1 MALECPKEA
10 QTLTLDEEAT
20 QQVAAYFQQHEQ
32 FLVGEGQAISDWASK
47 YIGAVLRIAGLI
59 HAAEMQ
65 HADDVLITK
74 DTVQRAIRIG
84 QYFLQ
89 HSLYA
94 YSMMGTDLSIQ
105 KARFVLAKLRKKGI
119 AEIKR
124 AELFQMCRGKF
135 FRKTEELLPTLDLLA
150 DHGYIR
156 MEEPEHYTVGRPPDT
171 RIFVNPD
178 AE

>member
-1 MALECPKEA
+1 M
-10 QTLTLDEEAT
+10 
-20 QQVAAYFQQHEQ
+20 
-32 FLVGEGQAISDWASK
+32 
-47 YIGAVLRIAGLI
+47 RIAGLI

-65 HADDVLITK
+65 PEGSPIITEA
-74 DTVQRAIRIG
+74 TIIRAICIG

-105 KARFVLAKLRKKGI
+105 KARFVLAKLRKKEI
-119 AEIKR
+119 TQIKR
-124 AELFQMCRGKF
+124 SELFQMCRGRF
-135 FRKTEELLPTLDLLA
+135 FKKTEELLT

-156 MEEPEHYTVGRPPDT
+156 MEEPEHFTVGRPPDT

-178 AE
+178 AVI